1 MSDPRLSDEDLARIF
16 RNEGDQGA
24 LDRLVRRHLSRVR
37 AMVFAMVLNEAD
49 ADDLTQEVF
58 VRAIRGLP
66 RFAGRARF
74 STWISRIAMNT
85 VRTFWAKRAGPV
97 RAADDRLVECA
108 SGRVTA
114 PDASAMAG
122 ELDSQ
127 ITAALATLSPPLRA
141 AIVLTALEGVPAR
154 EAARIENC
162 TVPTMYW
169 RVHKARK
176 ILRKQL
182 ARYLA

>member
-1 MSDPRLSDEDLARIF
+1 MSDPRLSDEDLIRIF
-16 RNEGDQGA
+16 GNDGDRAA
-24 LDRLVRRHLSRVR
+24 LDRLVCRHLGRVR
-37 AMVFAMVLNEAD
+37 AMVFAMVLNDAD

-58 VRAIRGLP
+58 IRAVRGLP
-66 RFAGRARF
+66 QFAGRARF

-85 VRTFWAKRAGPV
+85 VRTFWARSDRPAQATG
-97 RAADDRLVECA
+97 DRLAQCVD
-108 SGRVTA
+108 GRVAT
-114 PDASAMAG
+114 PDESAMAD
-122 ELDSQ
+122 ELDGQ
-127 ITAALATLSPPLRA
+127 ITAALAALSRPLRA
-141 AIVLTALEGVPAR
+141 AIVLTALEGVPVR

-176 ILRKQL
+176 ILQRRL